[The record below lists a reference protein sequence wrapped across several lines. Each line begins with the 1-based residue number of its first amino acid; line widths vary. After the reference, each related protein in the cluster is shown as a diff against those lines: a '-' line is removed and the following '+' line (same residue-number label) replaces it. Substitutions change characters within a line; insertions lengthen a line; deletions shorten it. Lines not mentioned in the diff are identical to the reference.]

1 MTDISGRLD
10 ILQLYKSAVEE
21 TDSPENLARNLR
33 EHIESQRRSST
44 DEAIEL
50 LIRLDRHGD
59 AASKDI
65 IPDLVSIQRKLDD
78 WRYRD
83 ADQKGLAEI
92 RGSLGFLA
100 GSLNLVGGDV
110 NSARQFFEDPDSL
123 DFIHYWYG
131 VPKAHLQN
139 LQPFK
144 FGTTSL
150 IFRCGVNGENVLK
163 LLQLKYFDDSSLAE
177 PFSKYQEIFG
187 NAPSAPA
194 VHDCGRGWLLMEYI
208 EGETLREFIDG
219 SIRNCINK
227 SSKPGASS
235 SVQRTAKAEYFS
247 LLQEISSGLLAVLE
261 EMDNAGLS
269 HFDLSPTNILV
280 VKNDSRFRIRLID
293 FGVNNLLSRNIGSAR
308 EIGAA
313 QAYASPELLEGN
325 AIPVLS
331 DVYSFGTIL
340 LECCVGS
347 RIKETQ
353 LEGCLDDVWL
363 RMPDLAMIVDD
374 CLTRDAEFRA
384 LEYKSPLLV
393 GNGGK
398 YREVGSRGI
407 YTALRPRLRAAVM
420 NTEKHAKRSQ
430 IRELLSNSV
439 NSGNYIKDIAEDMT
453 GMENSAET
461 EVSWELHDRK
471 LDRWKKVCIFLFSL
485 CAGIV
490 PIAIFVHELDSL
502 SIVEFARQG
511 LGIESVS
518 LLSSLP
524 GRAVCLSFAFA
535 ATLYYINIFQSVDI
549 YDGPEPDEESFVR
562 HQAADTA
569 ADDRAAAQHL
579 DEALKKRRTY
589 KIARFWLRF
598 NSFCFAIPILWALV
612 LDPLSWPYCSALGLF
627 FVGMNNHWIKRAA
640 LSARES
646 LDPTFRVRESR
657 SVDAT
662 MDLFSGW
669 DRLVFYYAAGLI
681 GIGLFFWYQRNVGKA
696 DIWSVELMF
705 AAAAVFVNYVKM
717 QRENCT
723 KLAPAVRKM
732 LLHIF
737 LSHKRLNDARMYG
750 IGFDEFALRLRSV
763 TEWLQT
769 RGRMFDVDAVLILAD
784 KRDDLDSYAKAMEN
798 EGVVV
803 TWCGTEA
810 CKKGIE
816 AKRILPTTIV
826 VSSAHLEEMQE

>member
-1 MTDISGRLD
+1 MT
-10 ILQLYKSAVEE
+10 
-21 TDSPENLARNLR
+21 
-33 EHIESQRRSST
+33 
-44 DEAIEL
+44 
-50 LIRLDRHGD
+50 
-59 AASKDI
+59 
-65 IPDLVSIQRKLDD
+65 
-78 WRYRD
+78 
-83 ADQKGLAEI
+83 
-92 RGSLGFLA
+92 
-100 GSLNLVGGDV
+100 
-110 NSARQFFEDPDSL
+110 SARQFFEDPDTL
-123 DFIHYWYG
+123 DFIHYWYE
-131 VPKAHLQN
+131 VPKKHLQN
-139 LQPFK
+139 LRPFK

-150 IFRCGVNGENVLK
+150 IFRCGANGENVLK

-187 NAPSAPA
+187 NAPSAPE

-227 SSKPGASS
+227 FSSPGASP
-235 SVQRTAKAEYFS
+235 SVQRTAKTEYFG

-261 EMDNAGLS
+261 EMDDAGLS

-280 VKNDSRFRIRLID
+280 VRNESQFRIRLID

-313 QAYASPELLEGN
+313 QAYASPELLDGN

-340 LECCVGS
+340 LECCAGL
-347 RIKETQ
+347 RIRETQ

-393 GNGGK
+393 MNDGK
-398 YREVGSRGI
+398 LGEIGSRGI

-420 NTEKHAKRSQ
+420 NTEKHANRSQ

-439 NSGNYIKDIAEDMT
+439 NSGNYIKEIAEGMT
-453 GMENSAET
+453 GTANSAET

-471 LDRWKKVCIFLFSL
+471 LDRWKKVCICFFSL
-485 CAGIV
+485 CAVFV
-490 PIAIFVHELDSL
+490 PIAILVHELDSL
-502 SIVEFARQG
+502 SIVEIVRRGF
-511 LGIESVS
+511 GIESVS
-518 LLSSLP
+518 LWSSIP

-535 ATLYYINIFQSVDI
+535 ATLYYVNIFQSVDI
-549 YDGPEPDEESFVR
+549 YDDPE
-562 HQAADTA
+562 
-569 ADDRAAAQHL
+569 DDPR
-579 DEALKKRRTY
+579 KRRTY

-646 LDPTFRVRESR
+646 LDQTFRVRESR

-662 MDLFSGW
+662 MELFSGW
-669 DRLVFYYAAGLI
+669 DRLVFYYAAGLV
-681 GIGLFFWYQRNVGKA
+681 GIGLFFWYQRDVERA
-696 DIWSVELMF
+696 DIWSVELMV

-750 IGFDEFALRLRSV
+750 FDELALRLRSL

-769 RGRMFDVDAVLILAD
+769 RGRMIDVDAVLILAD
-784 KRDDLDSYAKAMEN
+784 KRNDLVSYTEAMEN
-798 EGVVV
+798 EGVAV
-803 TWCGTEA
+803 TWCGTDA
-810 CKKGIE
+810 CEKGIE
-816 AKRILPTTIV
+816 AKKLLPTTVV
-826 VSSAHLEEMQE
+826 VSSAQVKAMHE